1 MRHTIK
7 APLAPAVHAHGHTQ
21 HEMCP
26 PHMQTLCGAKAQPT
40 GHSSSELSPACPS
53 PDSHATARLHTDA
66 CPLLLV
72 ISILALQENKT
83 QVAPPQSCGR
93 GPRPQVRRTPPPRQ
107 PTPRIRW
114 KWTCK
119 ETAPARFHQAFWKPP
134 SKLRY
139 WLGSEG
145 VRGHTVTQRLTVCG
159 TAAQPGPAVNG
170 EVCRGLAPSQTTSA
184 LLPKARRPENVP
196 IRCLNGQEVLLLR
209 PPIPG
214 PGSLC

>member
-21 HEMCP
+21 HEMCT

-93 GPRPQVRRTPPPRQ
+93 GST
-107 PTPRIRW
+107 
-114 KWTCK
+114 
-119 ETAPARFHQAFWKPP
+119 PP
-134 SKLRY
+134 SKTDPPTPPANTQDKMEVDVQGNSSCPFPPGLLEASIQASLLA
-139 WLGSEG
+139 W
-145 VRGHTVTQRLTVCG
+145 VRGGQRSHRHPAAHCVRHCSPAWPCRERRGLPGPCPVTNDLG
-159 TAAQPGPAVNG
+159 TAAKSPA
-170 EVCRGLAPSQTTSA
+170 S
-184 LLPKARRPENVP
+184 
-196 IRCLNGQEVLLLR
+196 
-209 PPIPG
+209 
-214 PGSLC
+214 

>member
-1 MRHTIK
+1 M
-7 APLAPAVHAHGHTQ
+7 HA
-21 HEMCP
+21 
-26 PHMQTLCGAKAQPT
+26 
-40 GHSSSELSPACPS
+40 
-53 PDSHATARLHTDA
+53 SHADA
-66 CPLLLV
+66 VWGEGATHGSQLV
-72 ISILALQENKT
+72 RTVTSLSI
-83 QVAPPQSCGR
+83 PGQSCHREAPHGR
-93 GPRPQVRRTPPPRQ
+93 LSLTAGNFHTGPAREQDTGCTSTVLRERPPPPSKTDPPPRQ

-209 PPIPG
+209 PPFPG

>member
-72 ISILALQENKT
+72 ISILALQGNSSRPF
-83 QVAPPQSCGR
+83 PPGLLEAS
-93 GPRPQVRRTPPPRQ
+93 
-107 PTPRIRW
+107 I
-114 KWTCK
+114 
-119 ETAPARFHQAFWKPP
+119 QASLLAW
-134 SKLRY
+134 
-139 WLGSEG
+139 
-145 VRGHTVTQRLTVCG
+145 VRGGQRSHRHPAAHCVRHCSPAWPCRERRGLPGPCPVTNDLG
-159 TAAQPGPAVNG
+159 TAAKSPA
-170 EVCRGLAPSQTTSA
+170 S
-184 LLPKARRPENVP
+184 
-196 IRCLNGQEVLLLR
+196 
-209 PPIPG
+209 
-214 PGSLC
+214 